1 MKFWRYEAWK
11 EDLTKLNTCLKCDGN
26 CIKHEF
32 RNDVEHSIKREVLYD
47 GLLDEQV
54 TLEEL
59 RLTIISR
66 LPDGNAPGA
75 GCIKGV

>member
-1 MKFWRYEAWK
+1 M
-11 EDLTKLNTCLKCDGN
+11 
-26 CIKHEF
+26 
-32 RNDVEHSIKREVLYD
+32 EHSIKREVLYD

-66 LPDGNAPGA
+66 LPDGSAPGQD
-75 GCIKGV
+75 GIFQEQVNIRQCILLEYLV